1 MDSIFIREATA
12 DDLEVI
18 LHHRVAMFYDM
29 GLTDPSALQAKQ
41 AAAAPYY
48 TQDSAKAL
56 ITDGWP
62 SMHGAEWWAAAA
74 SDSSPGRRTR
84 NIPSRTRHDL
94 QRLYR
99 TGMPPTWR
107 GPPLGAG
114 DDRVVPPARL
124 SLGTTARER

>member
-84 NIPSRTRHDL
+84 NIPSRTAPRSSTSIPNWNAADVA
-94 QRLYR
+94 
-99 TGMPPTWR
+99 W
-107 GPPLGAG
+107 
-114 DDRVVPPARL
+114 PAAWCR
-124 SLGTTARER
+124 